1 MEPTLAEKVSLLQR
15 QLNLPE
21 GANLV
26 DAVDNALEK
35 IGLADELQ
43 GQPLTIKVD
52 AALQTLG
59 MTPQTVPMGT
69 PVSIAPITAPH
80 PTVVE
85 ARVVQE
91 AEEQA
96 LAQQSR
102 MAALEKALRDAMPGW
117 LGWWNDQSTETLQT
131 AIAQA
136 EAAFPPEGSSLQAA
150 LLKAKA
156 ALRSQEEEKAR
167 RDAEARARRD
177 AEARARGEAEARAR
191 REAEQ
196 ARVRNQRMERA
207 RGPLTQDELAG
218 CWGTL
223 NVWLII
229 PAFGCV
235 IYDRRANGH
244 LGQFGGLW
252 FDLCILPCPTGVDP
266 GYSWPA
272 EWHYIENRI
281 PRPVRLCGPDYTGPC
296 NAIKGPMSFLETG
309 TICITEIRLLPC

>member
-1 MEPTLAEKVSLLQR
+1 MNRVRPVPQHMELMEPTLAEKVSVLQR

-43 GQPLTIKVD
+43 GQPLTRKVD

-59 MTPQTVPMGT
+59 VTPQTVPMGT
-69 PVSIAPITAPH
+69 PVSIGPITAPH

-136 EAAFPPEGSSLQAA
+136 EAAFPPEGSSLHAA

-167 RDAEARARRD
+167 REAEARARRD

-207 RGPLTQDELAG
+207 RGPPPVTQDEVVT
-218 CWGTL
+218 C
-223 NVWLII
+223 
-229 PAFGCV
+229 
-235 IYDRRANGH
+235 
-244 LGQFGGLW
+244 
-252 FDLCILPCPTGVDP
+252 CPYKHTT
-266 GYSWPA
+266 
-272 EWHYIENRI
+272 
-281 PRPVRLCGPDYTGPC
+281 RPWEP
-296 NAIKGPMSFLETG
+296 
-309 TICITEIRLLPC
+309 